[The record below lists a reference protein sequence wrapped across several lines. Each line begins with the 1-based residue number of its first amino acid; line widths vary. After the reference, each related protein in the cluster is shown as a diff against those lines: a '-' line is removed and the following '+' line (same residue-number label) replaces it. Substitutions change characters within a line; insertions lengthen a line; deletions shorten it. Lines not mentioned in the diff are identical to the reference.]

1 MDDVAKTEARNYI
14 SAAGYFILAAS
25 FLIPLLA
32 NLRSPVFI
40 LPDSTLSLIIGIALL
55 ITASALILLRKRD
68 LTAIIFFMMG
78 FIQLYYAFSTSGTWN
93 TVLVGFMFL
102 IVIIILTSKEKVKWL
117 LFLIPLLWF
126 IQRVVRSVTE
136 YNPGVLI
143 AFFAVLAALSYYYA
157 LVCGIEK
164 INLPG
169 RKLLTADDKTDFKS
183 SGSILGYMLF
193 AVINAAWAFYN
204 FANDNAA
211 FPFEALQTISLI
223 TGVLMVFV
231 AALLLAVAKMRFTPA
246 MFFLA
251 GLAVIFAS
259 LVNGVML
266 FGVALLFL
274 AIGVFAIFRKES
286 RKIPGIMFI
295 LSSVIYFILST
306 TGAEDMV
313 FAVGIIDM
321 IIAVIAVYLCFVVY
335 TDWKLPKF

>member
-14 SAAGYFILAAS
+14 SAAGFFIIAAS
-25 FLIPLLA
+25 FFIPLLA
-32 NLRSPVFI
+32 NLGSPVFI
-40 LPDSTLSLIIGIALL
+40 LPDSTMSLIFGIALL
-55 ITASALILLRKRD
+55 IAATALIVLRKRD

-93 TVLVGFMFL
+93 TVLIGCML
-102 IVIIILTSKEKVKWL
+102 LTAIVTLTSKEKVKWL

-126 IQRVVRSVTE
+126 LQRVVRSVTD

-143 AFFAVLAALSYYYA
+143 AFFGVLAVLSYYYA
-157 LVCGIEK
+157 LACGIEK
-164 INLPG
+164 ISLPG
-169 RKLLTADDKTDFKS
+169 RKLLTADETTDFKS

-193 AVINAAWAFYN
+193 AVANATWAFYN

-211 FPFEALQTISLI
+211 FPFEALQTISII
-223 TGVLMVFV
+223 TGILMIFA
-231 AALLLAVAKMRFTPA
+231 AALLLAVAKMRFTPT

-259 LVNGVML
+259 FVEGAML

-274 AIGVFAIFRKES
+274 AIGLFAILRKES
-286 RKIPGIMFI
+286 RKLPGIMFI
-295 LSSVIYFILST
+295 LSGAVYFILST
-306 TGAEDMV
+306 VGAEGTYLT
-313 FAVGIIDM
+313 VGIINA
-321 IIAVIAVYLCFVVY
+321 IIAAIAVYLCFVVY